1 MNEPATPAVVDT
13 RIAMHRSI
21 AGRLLTWFL
30 LLSLVPCIALAV
42 ITANIATQ
50 ALEGSVREKLVQIN
64 AAKSSELE
72 TYALERLA
80 DATAMA
86 GSAGMRQAMARLNED
101 AISDPQGTKKSAINI
116 DRTATA
122 LGYKRLLLIDT
133 AGIIRLSVDPS
144 FTVGSSILTGE
155 LATSEL
161 TAGFDRARTLLQS
174 EITAFQPYG
183 SSREPI
189 MFITSPIVSD
199 GRVIGVSA
207 GGLGPEQVW
216 RMLADVTGLGET
228 GDIVTAQRDATGIT
242 VTSPTRTDPDSAF
255 KFHLATGSV
264 GEETARNAAS
274 GSRGYGTVTDG
285 RGVEVFAAWC
295 YLPSYRWGMLV
306 KQDASEAFALLNF
319 QRNLIISLTIVL
331 GIGVVV
337 TALFVARSISTPI
350 RAAVAVARQ
359 VAAGD
364 LRAEMGTISEDET
377 GALLDAIHTMT
388 TDLRALIGR
397 IQMSTATLDATATVM
412 QSTGAEQKQ
421 VIEDHGAA
429 TAEACAAV
437 HQISTTSQELLRTM
451 NEVNE
456 MASQTGHRAEEGRA
470 NLAGMDSTMQ
480 QLAKSTALFG
490 DKLTK
495 IRESADRINLVI
507 VTMAK
512 VANQT
517 NLLSINAA
525 IEAEKAG
532 EHGLG
537 FLVVAREIAYLATQ
551 TAVASLD
558 IERMVR
564 EMEGSVKAG
573 VKEMGTFSA
582 QVQGGVEEIR
592 DISRNLGE
600 IISAVQGITGRFE
613 QVTVGMRAQSLGA
626 DQIRDAMGRLA
637 DGTARTAAALGDF
650 NSATKHLR
658 DAVDGL
664 DNEVSRFTT

>member
-1 MNEPATPAVVDT
+1 MNQPSTPVSPTNRLA
-13 RIAMHRSI
+13 IHRSI
-21 AGRLLTWFL
+21 AGRLLAWFL
-30 LLSLVPCIALAV
+30 VISLVPCVALAV
-42 ITANIATQ
+42 ITARIATQ
-50 ALEGSVREKLVQIN
+50 ALEDSVREKLVQIA
-64 AAKSSELE
+64 AAKSNELE

-80 DATAMA
+80 DASAMT
-86 GSAGMRQAMARLNED
+86 GNVGMRQAMQRLNEF
-101 AISDPQGTKKSAINI
+101 AASGSTQNPNINI

-122 LGYKRLLLIDT
+122 LGYKSLLLIDT
-133 AGIIRLSVDPS
+133 AGIIRLSVDPT
-144 FTVGSSILTGE
+144 FTVGTSILTGD

-183 SSREPI
+183 TSREPM
-189 MFITSPIVSD
+189 MFITNPIISGD

-207 GGLGPEQVW
+207 GALGPKQVW
-216 RMLADVTGLGET
+216 RMLADVTGLGDSGEIIT
-228 GDIVTAQRDATGIT
+228 VQGDTAGVIVTA
-242 VTSPTRTDPDSAF
+242 PTRSDNDAAF
-255 KFHLATGSV
+255 KLRLAPGSPSSAV
-264 GEETARNAAS
+264 ANDAAS
-274 GSRGYGTVTDG
+274 GSRGYGTTTDY
-285 RGVEVFAAWC
+285 RGTEVVAAWC

-319 QRNLIISLTIVL
+319 QRNVIFSLTIAVV
-331 GIGVVV
+331 IGVVL
-337 TALFVARSISTPI
+337 TALLVARSISTPI

-359 VAAGD
+359 VASGD
-364 LRAEMGTISEDET
+364 LRAEMGTTSADET

-456 MASQTGHRAEEGRA
+456 MASNTGHRAEEGRA

-490 DKLTK
+490 DKLAK

-564 EMEGSVKAG
+564 EMEGSVTAG
-573 VKEMGTFSA
+573 VKEMGTFST

-592 DISRNLGE
+592 DISRKLGE

-637 DGTARTAAALGDF
+637 EGTARTATALGDF
-650 NSATKHLR
+650 NSATKLLR

>member
-1 MNEPATPAVVDT
+1 MNQPSTPASPNN
-13 RIAMHRSI
+13 RLAIHRSI
-21 AGRLLTWFL
+21 AGRLLAWFL
-30 LLSLVPCIALAV
+30 LISLVPCVALAV
-42 ITANIATQ
+42 ITARIATQ
-50 ALEGSVREKLVQIN
+50 ALEDSVREKLVQIA
-64 AAKSSELE
+64 AAKSNELE

-80 DATAMA
+80 DATAMT
-86 GSAGMRQAMARLNED
+86 GNVGMRQAMQRLNEL
-101 AISDPQGTKKSAINI
+101 AASGSTQNPNINI
-116 DRTATA
+116 DRTATS
-122 LGYKRLLLIDT
+122 LGYKSLLLIDT
-133 AGIIRLSVDPS
+133 AGIIRLSVDPT
-144 FTVGSSILTGE
+144 FTVGTSILTGD

-183 SSREPI
+183 TSREPM
-189 MFITSPIVSD
+189 MFITNPIISGD
-199 GRVIGVSA
+199 GRVIGVAA
-207 GGLGPEQVW
+207 GALGPKQVW
-216 RMLADVTGLGET
+216 RMLADVTGLGDSGE
-228 GDIVTAQRDATGIT
+228 IIT
-242 VTSPTRTDPDSAF
+242 VQGDNAGVIITAPTRSDNDAAF
-255 KFHLATGSV
+255 KLRVAPGSPSSEV
-264 GEETARNAAS
+264 ANDAAS
-274 GSRGYGTVTDG
+274 GSRGYGTTTDY
-285 RGVEVFAAWC
+285 RGTEVVAAWC

-319 QRNLIISLTIVL
+319 QRNVIFSLTIAVV
-331 GIGVVV
+331 IGVVL
-337 TALFVARSISTPI
+337 TALLVARSISTPI
-350 RAAVAVARQ
+350 RAAVTVARQ
-359 VAAGD
+359 VAGGD
-364 LRAEMGTISEDET
+364 LRAEMGTISADET

-437 HQISTTSQELLRTM
+437 HEISTTSQELLRTM

-456 MASQTGHRAEEGRA
+456 MASHTGHRAEEGRA

-480 QLAKSTALFG
+480 QLAKSTAVFG

-573 VKEMGTFSA
+573 VKEMGNFST

-592 DISRNLGE
+592 DISRKLGE
-600 IISAVQGITGRFE
+600 IISAVQGISGRFE

-637 DGTARTAAALGDF
+637 EGTARTASALGDF

>member
-1 MNEPATPAVVDT
+1 MNQPSTPVSPTNRLA
-13 RIAMHRSI
+13 IHRSI
-21 AGRLLTWFL
+21 AGRLLAWFL
-30 LLSLVPCIALAV
+30 VISLVPCVALAV
-42 ITANIATQ
+42 ITARIATQ
-50 ALEGSVREKLVQIN
+50 ALEDSVREKLVQIA
-64 AAKSSELE
+64 AAKSNELE

-80 DATAMA
+80 DASAMT
-86 GSAGMRQAMARLNED
+86 GNVGMRQAMQRLNEF
-101 AISDPQGTKKSAINI
+101 AASGSTQNPNINI

-122 LGYKRLLLIDT
+122 LGYKSLLLIDT
-133 AGIIRLSVDPS
+133 AGIIRLSVDPT
-144 FTVGSSILTGE
+144 FTVGTSILTGD

-183 SSREPI
+183 TSREPM
-189 MFITSPIVSD
+189 MFITNPIISGD

-207 GGLGPEQVW
+207 GALGPKQVW
-216 RMLADVTGLGET
+216 RMLADVTGLGDSGEIIT
-228 GDIVTAQRDATGIT
+228 VQGDTAGVIVTA
-242 VTSPTRTDPDSAF
+242 PTRSDNDAAF
-255 KFHLATGSV
+255 KLRLAPGSPSSAV
-264 GEETARNAAS
+264 ANDAAS
-274 GSRGYGTVTDG
+274 GSRGYGTTTDY
-285 RGVEVFAAWC
+285 RGTEVVAAWC

-319 QRNLIISLTIVL
+319 QRNVIFSLTIAVV
-331 GIGVVV
+331 IGVVL
-337 TALFVARSISTPI
+337 TALLVARSISTPI

-359 VAAGD
+359 VASGD
-364 LRAEMGTISEDET
+364 LRAEMGTTSADET

-456 MASQTGHRAEEGRA
+456 MASNTGHRAEEGRA

-573 VKEMGTFSA
+573 VKEMGTFST

-592 DISRNLGE
+592 DISRKLGE

-637 DGTARTAAALGDF
+637 EGTARTASALGDF

>member
-1 MNEPATPAVVDT
+1 MNQPSTPASPT
-13 RIAMHRSI
+13 NRLAIHRSI
-21 AGRLLTWFL
+21 AGRLLAWFL
-30 LLSLVPCIALAV
+30 VISLVPCVALAV
-42 ITANIATQ
+42 ITARIATQ
-50 ALEGSVREKLVQIN
+50 ALEDSVREKLVQIA
-64 AAKSSELE
+64 AAKSNELE
-72 TYALERLA
+72 TYALERIA
-80 DATAMA
+80 DASAMT
-86 GSAGMRQAMARLNED
+86 GNAGMRQAMQRLNEF
-101 AISDPQGTKKSAINI
+101 AASGSTKNPNINI
-116 DRTATA
+116 DRTAAA
-122 LGYKRLLLIDT
+122 LGYKSLLLIDT

-144 FTVGSSILTGE
+144 FTVGTSILTGD

-161 TAGFDRARTLLQS
+161 TAGFDRSRTLLQS

-183 SSREPI
+183 TSRNPM
-189 MFITSPIVSD
+189 MFITNPIVID

-207 GGLGPEQVW
+207 GGLGPDQVW
-216 RMLADVTGLGET
+216 RMLADVTGLGES
-228 GDIVTAQRDATGIT
+228 GEIIT
-242 VTSPTRTDPDSAF
+242 VQGDTAGVIITAPTRSDKDAAF
-255 KFHLATGSV
+255 KIRLAPGSPNSEV
-264 GEETARNAAS
+264 ANDAAS
-274 GSRGYGTVTDG
+274 GSRGYGTATDY
-285 RGVEVFAAWC
+285 RGTEVVAAWC

-319 QRNLIISLTIVL
+319 QRNVIFSLTIAVV
-331 GIGVVV
+331 IGVVI
-337 TALFVARSISTPI
+337 TALLVARSISTPI

-437 HQISTTSQELLRTM
+437 HEISTTSQELLRTM

-456 MASQTGHRAEEGRA
+456 MASHTGHRAEEGRA

-525 IEAEKAG
+525 I
-532 EHGLG
+532 
-537 FLVVAREIAYLATQ
+537 
-551 TAVASLD
+551 
-558 IERMVR
+558 
-564 EMEGSVKAG
+564 
-573 VKEMGTFSA
+573 
-582 QVQGGVEEIR
+582 
-592 DISRNLGE
+592 
-600 IISAVQGITGRFE
+600 
-613 QVTVGMRAQSLGA
+613 
-626 DQIRDAMGRLA
+626 
-637 DGTARTAAALGDF
+637 
-650 NSATKHLR
+650 
-658 DAVDGL
+658 
-664 DNEVSRFTT
+664 

>member
-1 MNEPATPAVVDT
+1 MNQPSTPVSPTNRLA
-13 RIAMHRSI
+13 IHRSI
-21 AGRLLTWFL
+21 AGRLLAWFL
-30 LLSLVPCIALAV
+30 VISLVPCVALAV
-42 ITANIATQ
+42 ITARIATQ
-50 ALEGSVREKLVQIN
+50 ALEDSVREKLVQIA
-64 AAKSSELE
+64 AAKSNELE

-80 DATAMA
+80 DASAMT
-86 GSAGMRQAMARLNED
+86 GNVGMRQAMQRLNEF
-101 AISDPQGTKKSAINI
+101 AASGSTQNPNINI

-122 LGYKRLLLIDT
+122 LGYKSLLLIDT
-133 AGIIRLSVDPS
+133 AGIIRLSVDPT
-144 FTVGSSILTGE
+144 FTVGTSILTGD

-183 SSREPI
+183 TSREPM
-189 MFITSPIVSD
+189 MFITNPIISGD

-207 GGLGPEQVW
+207 GALGPKQVW
-216 RMLADVTGLGET
+216 RMLADVTGLGDSGEIIT
-228 GDIVTAQRDATGIT
+228 VQGDTAGVIVTA
-242 VTSPTRTDPDSAF
+242 PTRSDNDAAF
-255 KFHLATGSV
+255 KLRLAPGSPSSAV
-264 GEETARNAAS
+264 ANDAAS
-274 GSRGYGTVTDG
+274 GSRGYGTTTDY
-285 RGVEVFAAWC
+285 RGTEVVAAWC

-319 QRNLIISLTIVL
+319 QRNVIFSLTIAVV
-331 GIGVVV
+331 IGVVL
-337 TALFVARSISTPI
+337 TALLVARSISTPI

-359 VAAGD
+359 VASGD
-364 LRAEMGTISEDET
+364 LRAEMGTTSADET

-456 MASQTGHRAEEGRA
+456 MASNTGHRAEEGRA

-573 VKEMGTFSA
+573 VKEMGTFST

-592 DISRNLGE
+592 DISRKLGE
-600 IISAVQGITGRFE
+600 IISAVQGISGRFE

-637 DGTARTAAALGDF
+637 EGTARTASALGDF
-650 NSATKHLR
+650 NSATTHLR

>member
-1 MNEPATPAVVDT
+1 MNKPAKPAVADN
-13 RIAMHRSI
+13 RIAMYRSI
-21 AGRLLTWFL
+21 AGRLLAWFL
-30 LLSLVPCIALAV
+30 LISLVPCIALAV
-42 ITANIATQ
+42 ITARIATQ

-80 DATAMA
+80 DAAAMA
-86 GSAGMRQAMARLNED
+86 GGAGMRQAMARLNED

-133 AGIIRLSVDPS
+133 AGIIRLSVDSS
-144 FTVGSSILTGE
+144 FTVGSSILSGE

-183 SSREPI
+183 PSHEPI

-199 GRVIGVSA
+199 GHVIGVSA
-207 GGLGPEQVW
+207 GGLGPDQVW

-228 GDIVTAQRDATGIT
+228 GDIVTVQEDPTGIT
-242 VTSPTRTDPDSAF
+242 VTSPTRTDPDTAF
-255 KFHLATGSV
+255 KFHLPTGKFGEAT
-264 GEETARNAAS
+264 AKDAAS

-285 RGVEVFAAWC
+285 RGVEVCAAWC

-319 QRNLIISLTIVL
+319 QRNLIIALTIAL
-331 GIGVVV
+331 GIGVVI

-377 GALLDAIHTMT
+377 GALLGAIHTMT

-421 VIEDHGAA
+421 VIEDHGTA
-429 TAEACAAV
+429 TTEACAAV
-437 HQISTTSQELLRTM
+437 HEISTTSQELLRTM

-456 MASQTGHRAEEGRA
+456 MASQTGHRAEEGRT

-480 QLAKSTALFG
+480 QMAKSTALFG

-495 IRESADRINLVI
+495 ISESADRINLVI

-573 VKEMGTFSA
+573 VKEMGTFSN
-582 QVQGGVEEIR
+582 QVQVGVKEIS
-592 DISRNLGE
+592 DISQSLGE
-600 IISAVQGITGRFE
+600 IISAVQGISGRFE
-613 QVTVGMRAQSLGA
+613 QVTVGMRAQSIGA

-664 DNEVSRFTT
+664 DSEVSRFTT

>member
-1 MNEPATPAVVDT
+1 MNQPSTPVSPTNRLA
-13 RIAMHRSI
+13 IHRSI
-21 AGRLLTWFL
+21 AGRLLAWFL
-30 LLSLVPCIALAV
+30 VISLVPCVALAV
-42 ITANIATQ
+42 ITARIATQ
-50 ALEGSVREKLVQIN
+50 ALEDSVREKLVQIA
-64 AAKSSELE
+64 AAKSNELE

-80 DATAMA
+80 DASAMT
-86 GSAGMRQAMARLNED
+86 GNVGMRQAMQRLNEF
-101 AISDPQGTKKSAINI
+101 AASGSTQNPNINI

-122 LGYKRLLLIDT
+122 LGYKSLLLIDT
-133 AGIIRLSVDPS
+133 AGIIRLSVDPT
-144 FTVGSSILTGE
+144 FTVGTSILTGD

-183 SSREPI
+183 TSREPM
-189 MFITSPIVSD
+189 MFITNPIISGD

-207 GGLGPEQVW
+207 GALGPKQVW
-216 RMLADVTGLGET
+216 RMLADVTGLGDSGEIIT
-228 GDIVTAQRDATGIT
+228 VQGDTAGVIVTA
-242 VTSPTRTDPDSAF
+242 PTRSDNDAAF
-255 KFHLATGSV
+255 KLRLAPGSPSSAV
-264 GEETARNAAS
+264 ANDAAS
-274 GSRGYGTVTDG
+274 GSRGYGTTTDY
-285 RGVEVFAAWC
+285 RGTEVVAAWC

-319 QRNLIISLTIVL
+319 QRNVIFSLTIAVV
-331 GIGVVV
+331 IGVVL
-337 TALFVARSISTPI
+337 TALLVARSISTPI

-359 VAAGD
+359 VASGD
-364 LRAEMGTISEDET
+364 LRAEMGTTSADET

-456 MASQTGHRAEEGRA
+456 MASNTGHRAEEGRA

-564 EMEGSVKAG
+564 EMEGSVTAG
-573 VKEMGTFSA
+573 VKEMGTFST

-592 DISRNLGE
+592 DISRKLGE

-613 QVTVGMRAQSLGA
+613 QVTVGMRAQSQGA

-637 DGTARTAAALGDF
+637 EGTARTASALGDF

>member
-1 MNEPATPAVVDT
+1 MNQPSTPVSPTNRLA
-13 RIAMHRSI
+13 IHRSI
-21 AGRLLTWFL
+21 AGRLLAWFL
-30 LLSLVPCIALAV
+30 VISLVPCVALAV
-42 ITANIATQ
+42 ITARIATQ
-50 ALEGSVREKLVQIN
+50 ALEDSVREKLVQIA
-64 AAKSSELE
+64 AAKSNELE

-80 DATAMA
+80 DASAMT
-86 GSAGMRQAMARLNED
+86 GNVGMRQAMQRLNEL
-101 AISDPQGTKKSAINI
+101 AASGSTQNPNINI
-116 DRTATA
+116 DRTATS
-122 LGYKRLLLIDT
+122 LGYKSLLLIDT
-133 AGIIRLSVDPS
+133 AGIIRLSVDPT
-144 FTVGSSILTGE
+144 FTVGTSILTGD

-183 SSREPI
+183 TSREPM
-189 MFITSPIVSD
+189 MFITNPIISGD
-199 GRVIGVSA
+199 GRVIGVAA
-207 GGLGPEQVW
+207 GALGPKQVW
-216 RMLADVTGLGET
+216 RMLADVTGLGDSGE
-228 GDIVTAQRDATGIT
+228 IIT
-242 VTSPTRTDPDSAF
+242 VQGDNAGVIITAPTRSDNDAAF
-255 KFHLATGSV
+255 KLRVAPGSPSSEV
-264 GEETARNAAS
+264 ANDAAS
-274 GSRGYGTVTDG
+274 GSRGYGTTTDY
-285 RGVEVFAAWC
+285 RGTEVVAAWC

-319 QRNLIISLTIVL
+319 QRNVIFSLTIAVV
-331 GIGVVV
+331 IGVVL
-337 TALFVARSISTPI
+337 TALLVARSISTPI
-350 RAAVAVARQ
+350 RAAVTVARQ
-359 VAAGD
+359 VAGGD
-364 LRAEMGTISEDET
+364 LRAEMGTISADET

-456 MASQTGHRAEEGRA
+456 MASNTGHRAEEGRA

-573 VKEMGTFSA
+573 VKEMGNFST

-592 DISRNLGE
+592 DISRKLGE
-600 IISAVQGITGRFE
+600 IISAVQGISGRFE

-637 DGTARTAAALGDF
+637 EGTARTASALGDF

>member
-1 MNEPATPAVVDT
+1 MNQPSTPVSPTNRLA
-13 RIAMHRSI
+13 IHRSI
-21 AGRLLTWFL
+21 AGRLLAWFL
-30 LLSLVPCIALAV
+30 AISLVPCVALAV
-42 ITANIATQ
+42 ITARIATQ
-50 ALEGSVREKLVQIN
+50 ALEDSVREKLVQIA
-64 AAKSSELE
+64 AAKSNELE

-80 DATAMA
+80 DASTMA
-86 GSAGMRQAMARLNED
+86 GNVSMRQAMQRLNEL
-101 AISDPQGTKKSAINI
+101 AASGSTQNPNINI

-122 LGYKRLLLIDT
+122 LGYKSLLLIDT
-133 AGIIRLSVDPS
+133 AGIIRLSVDPT
-144 FTVGSSILTGE
+144 FTVGTSILTGD

-183 SSREPI
+183 TSREPM
-189 MFITSPIVSD
+189 MFITNPIISSD

-207 GGLGPEQVW
+207 GALGPKQVW
-216 RMLADVTGLGET
+216 RMLADVTGLGDSGEIIT
-228 GDIVTAQRDATGIT
+228 VQGDTAGVIVTA
-242 VTSPTRTDPDSAF
+242 PTRSDNDAAF
-255 KFHLATGSV
+255 KLRLAPGSPSSAV
-264 GEETARNAAS
+264 ANDAAS
-274 GSRGYGTVTDG
+274 GSRGYGTTTDY
-285 RGVEVFAAWC
+285 RGTEVVAAWC

-319 QRNLIISLTIVL
+319 QRNVIFSLTIAVV
-331 GIGVVV
+331 IGVVL
-337 TALFVARSISTPI
+337 TALLVARSISTPI

-359 VAAGD
+359 VASGD
-364 LRAEMGTISEDET
+364 LRAEMGTTSADET

-456 MASQTGHRAEEGRA
+456 MASNTGHRAEEGRA

-537 FLVVAREIAYLATQ
+537 FMVVAREIAYLATQ

-573 VKEMGTFSA
+573 VKEMGTFST

-592 DISRNLGE
+592 DISRKLGE

-613 QVTVGMRAQSLGA
+613 QVTVGMRAQSQGA

-637 DGTARTAAALGDF
+637 EGTARTASALGDF

>member
-1 MNEPATPAVVDT
+1 MNQPSTPVSPTNRLA
-13 RIAMHRSI
+13 IHRSI
-21 AGRLLTWFL
+21 AGRLLAWFL
-30 LLSLVPCIALAV
+30 VISLVPCVALAV
-42 ITANIATQ
+42 ITARIATQ
-50 ALEGSVREKLVQIN
+50 ALEDSVREKLVQIA
-64 AAKSSELE
+64 AAKSNELE

-80 DATAMA
+80 DASTMT
-86 GSAGMRQAMARLNED
+86 GKVSMGQAMQRLNEL
-101 AISDPQGTKKSAINI
+101 AASGSTQNPNINI

-122 LGYKRLLLIDT
+122 LGYKSLLLIDT
-133 AGIIRLSVDPS
+133 AGIIRLSVDPT
-144 FTVGSSILTGE
+144 FTVGTSILTGD

-183 SSREPI
+183 TSREPM
-189 MFITSPIVSD
+189 MFITNPIISGD
-199 GRVIGVSA
+199 GRVIGVAA
-207 GGLGPEQVW
+207 GALGPKQVW
-216 RMLADVTGLGET
+216 RMLADVTGLGDSGE
-228 GDIVTAQRDATGIT
+228 IIT
-242 VTSPTRTDPDSAF
+242 VQGDNAGVIITAPTRSDNDAAF
-255 KFHLATGSV
+255 KLRVAPGSPSSEV
-264 GEETARNAAS
+264 ANDAAS
-274 GSRGYGTVTDG
+274 GSRGYGTTTDY
-285 RGVEVFAAWC
+285 RGTEVVAAWC

-319 QRNLIISLTIVL
+319 QRNVIFSLTIAVVV
-331 GIGVVV
+331 GVVL
-337 TALFVARSISTPI
+337 TALLVARSISTPI
-350 RAAVAVARQ
+350 RAAVTVARQ
-359 VAAGD
+359 VAGGD
-364 LRAEMGTISEDET
+364 LRAEMGTISADET

-456 MASQTGHRAEEGRA
+456 MASNTGHRAEEGRA

-573 VKEMGTFSA
+573 VKEMGTFST

-592 DISRNLGE
+592 DISRKLGE
-600 IISAVQGITGRFE
+600 IISAVQGISGRFE

-637 DGTARTAAALGDF
+637 EGTARTAAALGDF
-650 NSATKHLR
+650 NSATTHLR

>member
-1 MNEPATPAVVDT
+1 MNQPSTPVSPTNRLA
-13 RIAMHRSI
+13 IHRSI
-21 AGRLLTWFL
+21 AGRLLAWFL
-30 LLSLVPCIALAV
+30 VISLVPCVALAV
-42 ITANIATQ
+42 ITARIATQ
-50 ALEGSVREKLVQIN
+50 ALEDSVREKLVQIA
-64 AAKSSELE
+64 AAKSNELE

-80 DATAMA
+80 DASAMT
-86 GSAGMRQAMARLNED
+86 GNVGMRQAMQRLNEL
-101 AISDPQGTKKSAINI
+101 AASGSTQNPNINI
-116 DRTATA
+116 DRTATS
-122 LGYKRLLLIDT
+122 LGYKSLLLIDT
-133 AGIIRLSVDPS
+133 AGIIRLSVDPT
-144 FTVGSSILTGE
+144 FTVGTSILTGD

-183 SSREPI
+183 TSREPM
-189 MFITSPIVSD
+189 MFITNPIISGD
-199 GRVIGVSA
+199 GRVIGVAA
-207 GGLGPEQVW
+207 GALGPKQVW
-216 RMLADVTGLGET
+216 RMLADVTGLGDSGE
-228 GDIVTAQRDATGIT
+228 IIT
-242 VTSPTRTDPDSAF
+242 VQGDNAGVIITAPTRSDNDAAF
-255 KFHLATGSV
+255 KLRVAPGSPSSEV
-264 GEETARNAAS
+264 ANDAAS
-274 GSRGYGTVTDG
+274 GSRGYGTTTDY
-285 RGVEVFAAWC
+285 RGTEVVAAWC

-319 QRNLIISLTIVL
+319 QRNVIFSLTIAVV
-331 GIGVVV
+331 IGVVL
-337 TALFVARSISTPI
+337 TALLVARSISTPI
-350 RAAVAVARQ
+350 RAAVTVARQ
-359 VAAGD
+359 VAGGD
-364 LRAEMGTISEDET
+364 LRAEMGTISADET

-456 MASQTGHRAEEGRA
+456 MASHTGHRAEEGRA

-573 VKEMGTFSA
+573 VKEMGNFST

-592 DISRNLGE
+592 DISRKLGE
-600 IISAVQGITGRFE
+600 IISAVQGISGRFE

-637 DGTARTAAALGDF
+637 EGTARTAAALGDF
-650 NSATKHLR
+650 NSATTHLR

>member
-1 MNEPATPAVVDT
+1 
-13 RIAMHRSI
+13 
-21 AGRLLTWFL
+21 
-30 LLSLVPCIALAV
+30 
-42 ITANIATQ
+42 
-50 ALEGSVREKLVQIN
+50 
-64 AAKSSELE
+64 
-72 TYALERLA
+72 
-80 DATAMA
+80 
-86 GSAGMRQAMARLNED
+86 
-101 AISDPQGTKKSAINI
+101 
-116 DRTATA
+116 
-122 LGYKRLLLIDT
+122 
-133 AGIIRLSVDPS
+133 
-144 FTVGSSILTGE
+144 
-155 LATSEL
+155 
-161 TAGFDRARTLLQS
+161 
-174 EITAFQPYG
+174 
-183 SSREPI
+183 
-189 MFITSPIVSD
+189 
-199 GRVIGVSA
+199 
-207 GGLGPEQVW
+207 
-216 RMLADVTGLGET
+216 
-228 GDIVTAQRDATGIT
+228 
-242 VTSPTRTDPDSAF
+242 
-255 KFHLATGSV
+255 
-264 GEETARNAAS
+264 
-274 GSRGYGTVTDG
+274 
-285 RGVEVFAAWC
+285 
-295 YLPSYRWGMLV
+295 MLV

-319 QRNLIISLTIVL
+319 QRNVIFSLTVAVV
-331 GIGVVV
+331 IGVVI
-337 TALFVARSISTPI
+337 TALLVARSISTPI

-364 LRAEMGTISEDET
+364 LRAEMGTTSEDET

-456 MASQTGHRAEEGRA
+456 MASNTGHRAEEGRA

-490 DKLTK
+490 DKLAK

-573 VKEMGTFSA
+573 VKEMGTFST

-592 DISRNLGE
+592 DISRKLGE
-600 IISAVQGITGRFE
+600 IISAVQGISGRFE

-637 DGTARTAAALGDF
+637 EGTARTAAALGDF
-650 NSATKHLR
+650 NSATTHLR

>member
-1 MNEPATPAVVDT
+1 MNQPSTPTSPTNRLA
-13 RIAMHRSI
+13 IHRSI
-21 AGRLLTWFL
+21 AGRLLAWFL
-30 LLSLVPCIALAV
+30 AISLVPCVALAL
-42 ITANIATQ
+42 ITARIATQ
-50 ALEGSVREKLVQIN
+50 ALEDSVREKLVQIA
-64 AAKSSELE
+64 AAKSNELE

-80 DATAMA
+80 DASAMT
-86 GSAGMRQAMARLNED
+86 GNVGMRQAMQRLNEF
-101 AISDPQGTKKSAINI
+101 AAAGSTQNANINI

-122 LGYKRLLLIDT
+122 LGYKSLLLIDT

-144 FTVGSSILTGE
+144 FTVGTSILTGD

-183 SSREPI
+183 TSREPM
-189 MFITSPIVSD
+189 MFITNPIISD

-207 GGLGPEQVW
+207 GGLGPKQVW
-216 RMLADVTGLGET
+216 RMLADVTGLGDSGE
-228 GDIVTAQRDATGIT
+228 IIT
-242 VTSPTRTDPDSAF
+242 VQGDTAGVIITAPTRSDNDAAF
-255 KFHLATGSV
+255 KLRLAPGSPSSEV
-264 GEETARNAAS
+264 ANDAAS
-274 GSRGYGTVTDG
+274 GSRGYGTTTDY
-285 RGVEVFAAWC
+285 RGTEVVAAWC

-319 QRNLIISLTIVL
+319 QRNVIFSLTIAVV
-331 GIGVVV
+331 IGVVL
-337 TALFVARSISTPI
+337 TALLVARSISTPI

-364 LRAEMGTISEDET
+364 LRAEMGTISDDET
-377 GALLDAIHTMT
+377 GALLGAIQTMT

-421 VIEDHGAA
+421 VIEDHGTA
-429 TAEACAAV
+429 TTDACAAV
-437 HQISTTSQELLRTM
+437 HEISTTSQELLRTM
-451 NEVNE
+451 TEVNE
-456 MASQTGHRAEEGRA
+456 MASETGQRAEEGRT
-470 NLAGMDSTMQ
+470 NLVGMDTTMQ
-480 QLAKSTALFG
+480 QLARSTALFG

-558 IERMVR
+558 IERMVK
-564 EMEGSVKAG
+564 EMEGSVTAG

-582 QVQGGVEEIR
+582 QVQVGVEEIG
-592 DISRNLGE
+592 DISRKLGE
-600 IISAVQGITGRFE
+600 IISAVQGISGRFD

-626 DQIRDAMGRLA
+626 DQIRLAMAKLA
-637 DGTARTAAALGDF
+637 EGTARTATALGDF
-650 NSATKHLR
+650 NNATKHLR

>member
-1 MNEPATPAVVDT
+1 MNQPSTPVSPTNRLA
-13 RIAMHRSI
+13 IHRSI
-21 AGRLLTWFL
+21 AGRLLAWFL
-30 LLSLVPCIALAV
+30 VISLVPCVALAV
-42 ITANIATQ
+42 ITARIATQ
-50 ALEGSVREKLVQIN
+50 ALEDSVREKLVQIA
-64 AAKSSELE
+64 AAKSNELE

-80 DATAMA
+80 DASAMT
-86 GSAGMRQAMARLNED
+86 GNVGMRQAMQRLNEF
-101 AISDPQGTKKSAINI
+101 AASGSTQNPNINI

-122 LGYKRLLLIDT
+122 LGYKSLLLIDT
-133 AGIIRLSVDPS
+133 AGIIRLSVDPT
-144 FTVGSSILTGE
+144 FTVGTSILTGD

-183 SSREPI
+183 TSREPM
-189 MFITSPIVSD
+189 MFITNPIISGD

-207 GGLGPEQVW
+207 GALGPKQVW
-216 RMLADVTGLGET
+216 RMLADVTGLGDSGEIIT
-228 GDIVTAQRDATGIT
+228 VQGDTAGVIVTA
-242 VTSPTRTDPDSAF
+242 PTRSDNDAAF
-255 KFHLATGSV
+255 KLRLAPGSPSSAV
-264 GEETARNAAS
+264 ANDAAS
-274 GSRGYGTVTDG
+274 GSRGYGTTTDY
-285 RGVEVFAAWC
+285 RGTEVVAAWC

-319 QRNLIISLTIVL
+319 QRNVIFSLTIAVV
-331 GIGVVV
+331 IGVVL
-337 TALFVARSISTPI
+337 TALLVARSISTPI

-359 VAAGD
+359 VASGD
-364 LRAEMGTISEDET
+364 LRAEMGTTSADET

-456 MASQTGHRAEEGRA
+456 MASNTGHRAEEGRA

-573 VKEMGTFSA
+573 VKEMGTFST

-592 DISRNLGE
+592 DISRKLGE
-600 IISAVQGITGRFE
+600 IISAVQGISGRFE

-637 DGTARTAAALGDF
+637 EGTARTASALGDF

>member
-1 MNEPATPAVVDT
+1 MNQPSTPVSPTNRLA
-13 RIAMHRSI
+13 IHRSI
-21 AGRLLTWFL
+21 AGRLLAWFL
-30 LLSLVPCIALAV
+30 VISLVPCVALAV
-42 ITANIATQ
+42 ITARIATQ
-50 ALEGSVREKLVQIN
+50 ALEDSVREKLVQIA
-64 AAKSSELE
+64 AAKSNELE

-80 DATAMA
+80 DASAMT
-86 GSAGMRQAMARLNED
+86 GNVGMRQAMQRLNEL
-101 AISDPQGTKKSAINI
+101 AASGSTQNPNINI

-122 LGYKRLLLIDT
+122 LGYKSLLLIDT
-133 AGIIRLSVDPS
+133 AGIIRLSVDPT
-144 FTVGSSILTGE
+144 FTVGTSILTGD

-183 SSREPI
+183 TSREPM
-189 MFITSPIVSD
+189 MFITNPIISSD

-207 GGLGPEQVW
+207 GALGPKQVW
-216 RMLADVTGLGET
+216 RMLADVTGLGDSGEIIT
-228 GDIVTAQRDATGIT
+228 VQGDTAGVIVTA
-242 VTSPTRTDPDSAF
+242 PTRSDNDAAF
-255 KFHLATGSV
+255 KLRLAPGSPSSAV
-264 GEETARNAAS
+264 ANDAAS
-274 GSRGYGTVTDG
+274 GSRGYGTTTDY
-285 RGVEVFAAWC
+285 RGTEVVAAWC

-319 QRNLIISLTIVL
+319 QRNVIFSLTIAVV
-331 GIGVVV
+331 IGVVL
-337 TALFVARSISTPI
+337 TALLVARSISTPI

-359 VAAGD
+359 VASGD
-364 LRAEMGTISEDET
+364 LRAEMGTTSADET

-456 MASQTGHRAEEGRA
+456 MASNTGHRAEEGRA

-573 VKEMGTFSA
+573 VKEMGTFST

-592 DISRNLGE
+592 DISRKLGE

-613 QVTVGMRAQSLGA
+613 QVTVGMRAQSQGA

-637 DGTARTAAALGDF
+637 EGTARTASALGDF

>member
-1 MNEPATPAVVDT
+1 M
-13 RIAMHRSI
+13 
-21 AGRLLTWFL
+21 
-30 LLSLVPCIALAV
+30 
-42 ITANIATQ
+42 
-50 ALEGSVREKLVQIN
+50 
-64 AAKSSELE
+64 
-72 TYALERLA
+72 
-80 DATAMA
+80 
-86 GSAGMRQAMARLNED
+86 
-101 AISDPQGTKKSAINI
+101 
-116 DRTATA
+116 
-122 LGYKRLLLIDT
+122 
-133 AGIIRLSVDPS
+133 
-144 FTVGSSILTGE
+144 
-155 LATSEL
+155 
-161 TAGFDRARTLLQS
+161 
-174 EITAFQPYG
+174 
-183 SSREPI
+183 
-189 MFITSPIVSD
+189 MFITNPIIID

-207 GGLGPEQVW
+207 GGLGPDHVW
-216 RMLADVTGLGET
+216 RMLADVTGLGDSGE
-228 GDIVTAQRDATGIT
+228 IIT
-242 VTSPTRTDPDSAF
+242 VQGDTAGVIITAPTRSDNDAAF
-255 KFHLATGSV
+255 KLRLTPGSPSSEV
-264 GEETARNAAS
+264 ANDAAS
-274 GSRGYGTVTDG
+274 GSRGYGTTTDY
-285 RGVEVFAAWC
+285 RGTEVVAAWC

-319 QRNLIISLTIVL
+319 QRNVIFSLTIAVV
-331 GIGVVV
+331 IGVVL
-337 TALFVARSISTPI
+337 TALLVARSISTPI

-364 LRAEMGTISEDET
+364 LRAEMGTISDDET
-377 GALLDAIHTMT
+377 GALLSAIHTMT

-421 VIEDHGAA
+421 VIEDHGTA
-429 TAEACAAV
+429 TTEACAAV
-437 HQISTTSQELLRTM
+437 HEISTTSQELLRTM
-451 NEVNE
+451 TEVNV
-456 MASQTGHRAEEGRA
+456 MASETGDRAEEGRT
-470 NLAGMDSTMQ
+470 NLVGMDATMQ

-558 IERMVR
+558 IERMVK
-564 EMEGSVKAG
+564 EMEGSVNAG

-582 QVQGGVEEIR
+582 QVQVGVEEIS
-592 DISRNLGE
+592 DISRKLGE
-600 IISAVQGITGRFE
+600 IISAVQGISGRFD

-626 DQIRDAMGRLA
+626 DQIRLAMAKLA
-637 DGTARTAAALGDF
+637 EGTARTATALGDF
-650 NSATKHLR
+650 NNATKHLR

>member
-1 MNEPATPAVVDT
+1 MNQPSTPVSPTNRLA
-13 RIAMHRSI
+13 IHRSI
-21 AGRLLTWFL
+21 AGRLLAWFL
-30 LLSLVPCIALAV
+30 VISLVPCVALAV
-42 ITANIATQ
+42 ITARIATQ
-50 ALEGSVREKLVQIN
+50 ALEDSVREKLVQIA
-64 AAKSSELE
+64 AAKSNELE

-80 DATAMA
+80 DASAMT
-86 GSAGMRQAMARLNED
+86 GNVGMRQAMQRLNEL
-101 AISDPQGTKKSAINI
+101 AASGSTQNPNINI
-116 DRTATA
+116 DRTATS
-122 LGYKRLLLIDT
+122 LGYKSLLLIDT
-133 AGIIRLSVDPS
+133 AGIIRLSVDPT
-144 FTVGSSILTGE
+144 FTVGTSILTGD

-183 SSREPI
+183 TSREPM
-189 MFITSPIVSD
+189 MFITNPIISGD
-199 GRVIGVSA
+199 GRVIGVAA
-207 GGLGPEQVW
+207 GALGPKQVW
-216 RMLADVTGLGET
+216 RMLADVTGLGDSGE
-228 GDIVTAQRDATGIT
+228 IIT
-242 VTSPTRTDPDSAF
+242 VQGDNAGVIITAPTRSDNDAAF
-255 KFHLATGSV
+255 KLRVAPGSPSSEV
-264 GEETARNAAS
+264 ANDAAS
-274 GSRGYGTVTDG
+274 GSRGYGTTTDY
-285 RGVEVFAAWC
+285 RGTEVVAAWC

-319 QRNLIISLTIVL
+319 QRNVIFSLTIAVVV
-331 GIGVVV
+331 GVVL
-337 TALFVARSISTPI
+337 TALLVARSISTPI
-350 RAAVAVARQ
+350 RAAVTVARQ
-359 VAAGD
+359 VAGGD
-364 LRAEMGTISEDET
+364 LRAEMGTISADET

-456 MASQTGHRAEEGRA
+456 MASNTGHRAEEGRA

-573 VKEMGTFSA
+573 VKEMGTFST

-592 DISRNLGE
+592 DISRKLGE
-600 IISAVQGITGRFE
+600 IISAVQGISGRFE

-637 DGTARTAAALGDF
+637 EGTARTASALGDF
-650 NSATKHLR
+650 NSATTHLR

>member
-1 MNEPATPAVVDT
+1 MNQPSTPVSPTNRLA
-13 RIAMHRSI
+13 IHRSI
-21 AGRLLTWFL
+21 AGRLLAWFL
-30 LLSLVPCIALAV
+30 VISLVPCVALAV
-42 ITANIATQ
+42 ITARIATQ
-50 ALEGSVREKLVQIN
+50 ALEDSVREKLVQIA
-64 AAKSSELE
+64 AAKSNELE

-80 DATAMA
+80 DASAMT
-86 GSAGMRQAMARLNED
+86 GNVGMRQAMQRLNEL
-101 AISDPQGTKKSAINI
+101 AASGSTQNPNINI
-116 DRTATA
+116 DRTATS
-122 LGYKRLLLIDT
+122 LGYKSLLLIDT
-133 AGIIRLSVDPS
+133 AGIIRLSVDPT
-144 FTVGSSILTGE
+144 FTVGTSILTGD

-183 SSREPI
+183 TSREPM
-189 MFITSPIVSD
+189 MFITNPIISGD
-199 GRVIGVSA
+199 GRVIGVAA
-207 GGLGPEQVW
+207 GALGPKQVW
-216 RMLADVTGLGET
+216 RMLADVTGLGDSGE
-228 GDIVTAQRDATGIT
+228 IIT
-242 VTSPTRTDPDSAF
+242 VQGDNAGVIITAPTRSDNDAAF
-255 KFHLATGSV
+255 KLRVAPGSPSSEV
-264 GEETARNAAS
+264 ANDAAS
-274 GSRGYGTVTDG
+274 GSRGYGTTTDY
-285 RGVEVFAAWC
+285 RGTEVVAAWC

-319 QRNLIISLTIVL
+319 QRNVIFSLTIAVVV
-331 GIGVVV
+331 GVVL
-337 TALFVARSISTPI
+337 TALLVARSISTPI
-350 RAAVAVARQ
+350 RAAVTVARQ
-359 VAAGD
+359 VAGGD
-364 LRAEMGTISEDET
+364 LRAEMGTISADET

-456 MASQTGHRAEEGRA
+456 MASHTGHRAEEGRA

-573 VKEMGTFSA
+573 VKEMGTFST

-592 DISRNLGE
+592 DISRKLGE
-600 IISAVQGITGRFE
+600 IISAVQGISGRFE

-637 DGTARTAAALGDF
+637 EGTARTASALGDF
-650 NSATKHLR
+650 NSATTHLR

>member
-1 MNEPATPAVVDT
+1 MNQPSTPVSPTNRLA
-13 RIAMHRSI
+13 IHRSI
-21 AGRLLTWFL
+21 AGRLLAWFL
-30 LLSLVPCIALAV
+30 VISLVPCVALAV
-42 ITANIATQ
+42 ITARIATQ
-50 ALEGSVREKLVQIN
+50 ALEDSVREKLVQIA
-64 AAKSSELE
+64 AAKSNELE

-80 DATAMA
+80 DASAMT
-86 GSAGMRQAMARLNED
+86 GNVGMRQAMQRLNEL
-101 AISDPQGTKKSAINI
+101 AASGSTQNPNINI
-116 DRTATA
+116 DRTATS
-122 LGYKRLLLIDT
+122 LGYKSLLLIDT
-133 AGIIRLSVDPS
+133 AGIIRLSVDPT
-144 FTVGSSILTGE
+144 FTVGTSILTGD

-183 SSREPI
+183 TSREPM
-189 MFITSPIVSD
+189 MFITNPIISGD
-199 GRVIGVSA
+199 GRVIGVAA
-207 GGLGPEQVW
+207 GALGPKQVW
-216 RMLADVTGLGET
+216 RMLADVTGLGDSGE
-228 GDIVTAQRDATGIT
+228 IIT
-242 VTSPTRTDPDSAF
+242 VQGDNAGVIITAPTRSDNDAAF
-255 KFHLATGSV
+255 KLRVAPGSPSSEV
-264 GEETARNAAS
+264 ANDAAS
-274 GSRGYGTVTDG
+274 GSRGYGTTTDY
-285 RGVEVFAAWC
+285 RGTEVVAAWC

-319 QRNLIISLTIVL
+319 QRNVIFSLTIAVVV
-331 GIGVVV
+331 GVVL
-337 TALFVARSISTPI
+337 TALLVARSISTPI
-350 RAAVAVARQ
+350 RAAVTVARQ
-359 VAAGD
+359 VAGGD
-364 LRAEMGTISEDET
+364 LRAEMGTISADET

-456 MASQTGHRAEEGRA
+456 MASHTGHRAEEGRA

-573 VKEMGTFSA
+573 VKEMGTFST

-592 DISRNLGE
+592 DISRKLGE
-600 IISAVQGITGRFE
+600 IISAVQGISGRFE

-637 DGTARTAAALGDF
+637 EGTARTAAALGDF
-650 NSATKHLR
+650 NSATTHLR

>member
-1 MNEPATPAVVDT
+1 LA
-13 RIAMHRSI
+13 IHRSI
-21 AGRLLTWFL
+21 AGRLLAWFL
-30 LLSLVPCIALAV
+30 VISLVPCVALAV
-42 ITANIATQ
+42 ITARIATQ
-50 ALEGSVREKLVQIN
+50 ALEDSVREKLVQIA
-64 AAKSSELE
+64 AAKSNELE

-80 DATAMA
+80 DATAMT
-86 GSAGMRQAMARLNED
+86 GNVGMRQAMQRLNEF
-101 AISDPQGTKKSAINI
+101 AAAGSTQNPNINI
-116 DRTATA
+116 DRTAIA
-122 LGYKRLLLIDT
+122 LGYKSLLLIDT
-133 AGIIRLSVDPS
+133 AGIIRLSVDPT
-144 FTVGSSILTGE
+144 FTVGTSILTGD

-183 SSREPI
+183 TSREPM
-189 MFITSPIVSD
+189 MFITNPIISSD

-207 GGLGPEQVW
+207 GALGPKQVW
-216 RMLADVTGLGET
+216 RMLADVTGLGDSGEIIT
-228 GDIVTAQRDATGIT
+228 VQGDTAGVIVTA
-242 VTSPTRTDPDSAF
+242 PTRSDNDAAF
-255 KFHLATGSV
+255 KLRLAPGSPSSAV
-264 GEETARNAAS
+264 ANDAAS
-274 GSRGYGTVTDG
+274 GSRGYGTTTDY
-285 RGVEVFAAWC
+285 RGTEVVAAWC

-319 QRNLIISLTIVL
+319 QRNVIFSLTIAVV
-331 GIGVVV
+331 IGVVL
-337 TALFVARSISTPI
+337 TALLVARSISTPI

-359 VAAGD
+359 VASGD
-364 LRAEMGTISEDET
+364 LRAEMGTTSADET

-456 MASQTGHRAEEGRA
+456 MASHTGHRAEEGRA

-573 VKEMGTFSA
+573 VKEMGTFST

-592 DISRNLGE
+592 DISRKLGE
-600 IISAVQGITGRFE
+600 IISAVQGISGRFE

-637 DGTARTAAALGDF
+637 EGTARTASALGDF
-650 NSATKHLR
+650 NSATTHLR